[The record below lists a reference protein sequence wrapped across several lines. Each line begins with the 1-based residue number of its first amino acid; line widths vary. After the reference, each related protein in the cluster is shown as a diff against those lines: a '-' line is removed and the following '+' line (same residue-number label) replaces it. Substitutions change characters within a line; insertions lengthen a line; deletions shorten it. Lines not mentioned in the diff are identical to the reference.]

1 MAIVLFDS
9 NILIDHT
16 LGYAEA
22 TDELAN
28 YDDAAISVITWMEVT
43 CKLNASKLAILENEL
58 RVAGIAVVHTD
69 DAIMRRAAA
78 LRGSTRKKLPDCV
91 IRATAEVQQRIV
103 VTRNPVDFGGQSS
116 AKVHIPYVIADERV
130 VQVFPP
136 AQ

>member
-16 LGYAEA
+16 LGYSAA

-43 CKLNASKLAILENEL
+43 CMLNEMQLPILEIEL
-58 RVAGIAVVHTD
+58 HTAGIKVIHTN

-78 LRGSTRKKLPDCV
+78 LRGATKRKLPDCI
-91 IRATAEVQQRIV
+91 IRATAEVEGRVV
-103 VTRNPVDFGGQSS
+103 VTRNPVDFGGASS
-116 AKVHIPYVIADERV
+116 RMVHIPYIVESERV
-130 VQVFPP
+130 MQVFPP
-136 AQ
+136 VE